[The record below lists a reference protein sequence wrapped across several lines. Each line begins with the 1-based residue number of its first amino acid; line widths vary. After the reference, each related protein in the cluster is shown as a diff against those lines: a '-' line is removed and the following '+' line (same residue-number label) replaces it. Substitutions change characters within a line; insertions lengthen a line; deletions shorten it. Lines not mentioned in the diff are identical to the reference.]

1 MGEALNGKS
10 GLDIDE
16 EKRVIEEA
24 LRDLTRDNA
33 SQESITS
40 AMKDLG
46 IQRARMYGWPNT
58 YVFTK
63 ALGEMVL
70 GEFKQDLPLA
80 IIRPTMV
87 TGTYKE
93 PFPGWVEGIRT
104 IDSFWDLGYADMVV
118 NVMIVAMVA
127 HADERGGGE
136 SIYHVGSSVSNP
148 IEFSRIQ
155 DFGYRYFTQHPW
167 IGKDGKAVRV
177 GKVTV
182 LNSMASFERYM
193 TIRYLLPLK
202 IMGKEIFQILKE
214 KCGNSVIFEKV
225 TVVAGDVS
233 CENLGVKDSHL
244 LTRMLSEVD
253 AVVNLAATTKFDER
267 YDVALGI
274 NTMGPKH
281 VLDFA
286 KKCPKLRIL
295 LHVSTA
301 YVSGIKEGLIAET
314 PYKMG
319 EALNGKSGLDIDEE
333 KRVIEEALR
342 DLTRDNASQESI
354 TSAMKDLGIQ
364 RARMYGWPNTYVFTK
379 ALGEMVLGEFKQDLP
394 LAIIRPTM
402 VTGTYKEPFPG
413 WVEGIR
419 TIDSLGL
426 GYGKGK
432 LTCFLGDPK
441 TITDVIP
448 ADMVVNV
455 MIVAMVAHAD
465 ERGGGESIYHVGS
478 SVSNPIEFSRIQD
491 FGYRYFTQHP
501 WIGKDGKAVRVGK
514 VTVLNSMASF
524 ERYMT
529 IRYLLPLKGKKGRN
543 HQDGGWVFVE
553 KILRVQPNVK
563 KLYLLL
569 RAADTE
575 AALQRFN
582 TEVTVVAGDV
592 SCENLGVKDSHLLTR
607 MLSEV
612 DAVVNLAATTK
623 FDERYDVALEFNT
636 MGPKHEGLI
645 AETPYKMGEA
655 LNGKSGLDIDEE
667 KRVIEEALRDLTRDN
682 ASQESITSAMK
693 DLGIQRGKL
702 TCFLGDP
709 KTITDVIP
717 ADMVGERD
725 DSSNGGPCRRTR
737 RRHPWIGKDGK
748 AVRVGKVTV
757 LNSMA
762 SFERYIDHP
771 LLAPFEVFM
780 VSVGRMKLRS
790 GDVQEIPNDRSGGF
804 GRDKIR

>member
-1 MGEALNGKS
+1 MELGSALQF
-10 GLDIDE
+10 LD
-16 EKRVIEEA
+16 
-24 LRDLTRDNA
+24 
-33 SQESITS
+33 
-40 AMKDLG
+40 
-46 IQRARMYGWPNT
+46 NT
-58 YVFTK
+58 TI
-63 ALGEMVL
+63 L
-70 GEFKQDLPLA
+70 
-80 IIRPTMV
+80 V
-87 TGTYKE
+87 TGAAGFLAKI
-93 PFPGWVEGIRT
+93 FVEKILR
-104 IDSFWDLGYADMVV
+104 VQP
-118 NVMIVAMVA
+118 NV
-127 HADERGGGE
+127 
-136 SIYHVGSSVSNP
+136 
-148 IEFSRIQ
+148 
-155 DFGYRYFTQHPW
+155 
-167 IGKDGKAVRV
+167 KK
-177 GKVTV
+177 
-182 LNSMASFERYM
+182 L
-193 TIRYLLPLK
+193 YLLLRAADTEAALQRFNTE

-214 KCGNSVIFEKV
+214 KCENSVILEKV

-379 ALGEMVLGEFKQDLP
+379 ALGEMVLGEFKEDLP
-394 LAIIRPTM
+394 LVIIRPTM

-529 IRYLLPLKGKKGRN
+529 IRYLLPLKGLGIVNTAFCKYFQTTYNEMNLKIKFVMRLVDLYGPYLFFKG
-543 HQDGGWVFVE
+543 VFDDMNTE
-553 KILRVQPNVK
+553 KLW
-563 KLYLLL
+563 
-569 RAADTE
+569 RAAK
-575 AALQRFN
+575 R
-582 TEVTVVAGDV
+582 G
-592 SCENLGVKDSHLLTR
+592 G
-607 MLSEV
+607 
-612 DAVVNLAATTK
+612 
-623 FDERYDVALEFNT
+623 
-636 MGPKHEGLI
+636 I
-645 AETPYKMGEA
+645 ET
-655 LNGKSGLDIDEE
+655 DI
-667 KRVIEEALRDLTRDN
+667 
-682 ASQESITSAMK
+682 
-693 DLGIQRGKL
+693 
-702 TCFLGDP
+702 FYFDP
-709 KTITDVIP
+709 KVINW
-717 ADMVGERD
+717 D
-725 DSSNGGPCRRTR
+725 DYFL
-737 RRHPWIGKDGK
+737 KD
-748 AVRVGKVTV
+748 
-757 LNSMA
+757 
-762 SFERYIDHP
+762 H
-771 LLAPFEVFM
+771 
-780 VSVGRMKLRS
+780 
-790 GDVQEIPNDRSGGF
+790 IPGVIKRNY
-804 GRDKIR
+804 K